1 MEQWRAGLLKPFDTL
16 LLQPEDEMW
25 KVYLEGSVS
34 SFLIS
39 QTGPNTLSFGIS
51 AGWARCAKKSMLS
64 VGARYWRKKHS
75 GLNVYIFSSN
85 LLEIDPGG
93 PH

>member
-51 AGWARCAKKSMLS
+51 AGWARCAKKIDALGRRSLL
-64 VGARYWRKKHS
+64 AKKHS